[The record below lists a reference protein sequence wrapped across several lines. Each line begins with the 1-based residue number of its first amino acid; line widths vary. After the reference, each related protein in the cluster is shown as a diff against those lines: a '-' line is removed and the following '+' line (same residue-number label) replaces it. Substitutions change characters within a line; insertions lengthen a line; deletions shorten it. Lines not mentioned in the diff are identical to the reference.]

1 MYFRIFIDFTR
12 NNLKFLSPDR
22 RAKEARV
29 EVTKFL
35 MSPGTPALV
44 LSTDLKIDTL
54 ITDGMVA
61 RFLELEPPM
70 NTVISEFQDIINEI
84 ERAYVLGMFF
94 SATSAAAVS
103 IERMLNLARMELHLH
118 HPKKIKDLWRKGPLN
133 EWYGNIDALKFWG
146 YIDDDFAAELTDIY
160 EEIRCR
166 YLHSGEIKDL
176 QADALRAARAA
187 YRLISTLIGFPSDL
201 FQIEAGALKCL
212 NEADPRFLALYA
224 KHRHDE
230 PPA

>member
-12 NNLKFLSPDR
+12 NNLKFLPPDR

-44 LSTDLKIDTL
+44 LSTDLKIDPL
-54 ITDGMVA
+54 ITDGMIA

-103 IERMLNLARMELHLH
+103 IERMLNFARMELHLH
-118 HPKKIKDLWRKGPLN
+118 HPKKIKDLWQRTSQRVVRQYRRLDILGLHRRRLRRRTGGRLQGNPVPLSSL
-133 EWYGNIDALKFWG
+133 GRD
-146 YIDDDFAAELTDIY
+146 
-160 EEIRCR
+160 
-166 YLHSGEIKDL
+166 
-176 QADALRAARAA
+176 
-187 YRLISTLIGFPSDL
+187 
-201 FQIEAGALKCL
+201 
-212 NEADPRFLALYA
+212 
-224 KHRHDE
+224 
-230 PPA
+230 